1 MADNRKRAP
10 RGGKQAASG
19 SRPIRRNDRAAA
31 SKGQRERSQAQAARP
46 QRDRNR
52 ENSQVPK
59 GEFIEGRRAAAE
71 ALRTGFPV
79 KCALIAEGGERD
91 AALSRLVVRRSN
103 WINIIRQCQDRPA
116 GTTAKQWLVENDIS
130 EKSYYYWLRKIRRE
144 VCEQE
149 GLQEDTNPS
158 ALSFVEIPVKTALD
172 TTPVPAV
179 PAAMTPVAVI
189 RSGRLTLELSN
200 DISES
205 LLCRLLQEVLHA

>member
-1 MADNRKRAP
+1 MDQLTHN
-10 RGGKQAASG
+10 
-19 SRPIRRNDRAAA
+19 
-31 SKGQRERSQAQAARP
+31 
-46 QRDRNR
+46 
-52 ENSQVPK
+52 
-59 GEFIEGRRAAAE
+59 
-71 ALRTGFPV
+71 
-79 KCALIAEGGERD
+79 
-91 AALSRLVVRRSN
+91 VRRSN

-200 DISES
+200 CNLIYLFGS
-205 LLCRLLQEVLHA
+205 LQIGNSSVLNNHCYHHGGHSIPL

>member
-1 MADNRKRAP
+1 MD
-10 RGGKQAASG
+10 Q
-19 SRPIRRNDRAAA
+19 IT
-31 SKGQRERSQAQAARP
+31 Q
-46 QRDRNR
+46 
-52 ENSQVPK
+52 
-59 GEFIEGRRAAAE
+59 I
-71 ALRTGFPV
+71 
-79 KCALIAEGGERD
+79 
-91 AALSRLVVRRSN
+91 VRRSN
-103 WINIIRQCQDRPA
+103 WIKVIQQCQDRTA
-116 GTTAKQWLVENDIS
+116 GITEKQWLAENDIS

-149 GLQEDTNPS
+149 ELQKVTNPS

-172 TTPVPAV
+172 TTPVPTV

>member
-1 MADNRKRAP
+1 MD
-10 RGGKQAASG
+10 Q
-19 SRPIRRNDRAAA
+19 
-31 SKGQRERSQAQAARP
+31 
-46 QRDRNR
+46 
-52 ENSQVPK
+52 
-59 GEFIEGRRAAAE
+59 
-71 ALRTGFPV
+71 LTHT
-79 KCALIAEGGERD
+79 
-91 AALSRLVVRRSN
+91 VRRSN

-116 GTTAKQWLVENDIS
+116 GTTAKQWLAENDIS

-149 GLQEDTNPS
+149 ELQKVTNPS

-172 TTPVPAV
+172 TTPVPTV
-179 PAAMTPVAVI
+179 PAAMAAMTPVAVI

>member
-1 MADNRKRAP
+1 M
-10 RGGKQAASG
+10 
-19 SRPIRRNDRAAA
+19 
-31 SKGQRERSQAQAARP
+31 
-46 QRDRNR
+46 
-52 ENSQVPK
+52 V
-59 GEFIEGRRAAAE
+59 
-71 ALRTGFPV
+71 ALKVRTGGSEIP
-79 KCALIAEGGERD
+79 G
-91 AALSRLVVRRSN
+91 
-103 WINIIRQCQDRPA
+103 II
-116 GTTAKQWLVENDIS
+116 TENDIS

-149 GLQEDTNPS
+149 ELQKVTNPS

>member
-1 MADNRKRAP
+1 MDKCTH
-10 RGGKQAASG
+10 
-19 SRPIRRNDRAAA
+19 D
-31 SKGQRERSQAQAARP
+31 
-46 QRDRNR
+46 
-52 ENSQVPK
+52 V
-59 GEFIEGRRAAAE
+59 RRA
-71 ALRTGFPV
+71 
-79 KCALIAEGGERD
+79 
-91 AALSRLVVRRSN
+91 N
-103 WINIIRQCQDRPA
+103 WLNIINQCQERPA
-116 GTTAKQWLVENDIS
+116 NVTVHQWLKDNDIK

-149 GLQEDTNPS
+149 ELQEVTNPS
-158 ALSFVEIPVKTALD
+158 DLSFVEIPVKTALD